1 MPLAAHILAFVL
13 GSALALST
21 LYSATRVFVMPRA
34 VNDRIARATFLTTRR
49 AFDLVAG
56 RASAYSRRDAIMALY
71 APVSLLVLLNVW
83 LTLVLVGFMGVFWG
97 LGAPTWRAAFDISG
111 SSLLTL
117 GFATASGLPMT
128 ICAFV
133 EAAIGLVLVALLI
146 AYLPTIYSA
155 FSRRE
160 ALVSLLEVRAGSPPS
175 PVTMYQR
182 FYRLK
187 RIEKANELWEQW
199 EHWFTDVDE
208 THTSIAALAFFRS
221 PRSDRHWVTSAGAIL
236 DAAALHAA
244 ALDVPHDVQADLCI
258 RAGFLALR
266 HIAELYLIPYDPNP
280 TSGDPIS
287 VTREEFDTVCDELA
301 AYGIPVKPDR
311 DQSWRDY
318 AGWRVNYDTPLLAL
332 ALLTMP
338 PEARWISDPPRL
350 KWARERLNRASHQ
363 P

>member
-1 MPLAAHILAFVL
+1 MSLAVHILAFVL
-13 GSALALST
+13 GVVLALST

-34 VNDRIARATFLTTRR
+34 VNDKIARATFLTMRR
-49 AFDLVAG
+49 VFDVVIG
-56 RASAYSRRDAIMALY
+56 QTTSFRRRDAIMALY

-83 LTLVLVGFMGVFWG
+83 LTLVLIGFIGVFWG
-97 LGAPTWRAAFDISG
+97 LGASTWRDAFYVSG

-117 GFATASGLPMT
+117 GFATTSGLPMT
-128 ICAFV
+128 VSAFV

-187 RIEKANELWEQW
+187 RVEKANELWEQW

-221 PRSDRHWVTSAGAIL
+221 PRADRHWVTAAGTIL

-244 ALDVPHDVQADLCI
+244 ALDVPHDIQADLCI

-266 HIAELYLIPYDPNP
+266 HIAELYLLPFDPNP
-280 TSGDPIS
+280 KSDDPIS
-287 VTREEFDTVCDELA
+287 VTREEFDAVCDELA
-301 AYGIPVKPDR
+301 QYGIPIRPDR
-311 DQSWRDY
+311 DQSWRDF

-332 ALLTMP
+332 ARLTMA
-338 PEARWISDPPRL
+338 PEAPWISDPPRL
-350 KWARERLNRASHQ
+350 KWAATRGARARRHG
-363 P
+363 

>member
-1 MPLAAHILAFVL
+1 MPLAIHILAFVL
-13 GSALALST
+13 GAVLALAT
-21 LYSATRVFVMPRA
+21 LYSATCVFVVPRA
-34 VNDRIARATFLTTRR
+34 VTDRIARTTFLTVRR
-49 AFDLVAG
+49 TFDVVIA
-56 RASAYSRRDAIMALY
+56 RENRFHRRDAIMALY

-83 LTLVLVGFMGVFWG
+83 LALVLIGFMGVFWG
-97 LGAPTWRAAFDISG
+97 LGAPAWRDAFYISG

-117 GFATASGLPMT
+117 GFASTSGLPMT
-128 ICAFV
+128 VSAFV

-182 FYRLK
+182 FHRL
-187 RIEKANELWEQW
+187 RGIEKVNELWAQW

-208 THTSIAALAFFRS
+208 THTSLAALAFFRS
-221 PRSDRHWVTSAGAIL
+221 PRSDRHWVTAAGTVL
-236 DAAALHAA
+236 DAAALHTA

-266 HIAELYLIPYDPNP
+266 HIAELYHIPYNPNP
-280 TSGDPIS
+280 KPDDPIS
-287 VTREEFDTVCDELA
+287 VTREEFDAVCDELA
-301 AYGIPVKPDR
+301 AYGIPIKLDR
-311 DQSWRDY
+311 DQAWRDY

-332 ALLTMP
+332 AHLTMA
-338 PEARWISDPPRL
+338 PEVPWISDAPRMRWVAIHRVHA
-350 KWARERLNRASHQ
+350 KRKG
-363 P
+363 